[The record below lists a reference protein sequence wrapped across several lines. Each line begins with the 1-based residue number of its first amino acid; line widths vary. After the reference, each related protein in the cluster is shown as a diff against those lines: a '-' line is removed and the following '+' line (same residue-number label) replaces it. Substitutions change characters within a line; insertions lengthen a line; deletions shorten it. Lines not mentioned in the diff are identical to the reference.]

1 MNKIIIFFLCSLAL
15 SKEKQNIDGVAA
27 IVEDK
32 IVLKSDL
39 AQMVNMSL
47 IQNKIDPN
55 KNKEKFILLQESIL
69 QSMIDQKI
77 ILRRA
82 ELDSVVV
89 EENEVGVALEQQIQ
103 MLINQAGGEKQAESV
118 LGQGLKEFKREFWYD
133 MQDRLISE
141 RYQQNLINAIKVT
154 RSDVLSFFEVYKD
167 SLPVIPL
174 TTKIRHCLIKI
185 KPSEDSKQKSFLFL
199 NNLKEKIKKG
209 ADFSIVAKEHS
220 GDPGSKNNG
229 GSLGWVK
236 RGMLVKSF
244 EAAAFTADLNV
255 IVGPIETDF
264 GYHLI
269 ETLEKKGDKV
279 LVRHILDIPEI
290 SEMDNQKYFNFAT
303 SLSQDSIKTLKDFI
317 LYTKKYSNDET
328 TKNLGGDLGWI
339 DPNSF
344 SIPEIGQVL
353 KHIKINECSPP
364 VNSSMGFHLIW
375 IDKIKKGGKPTV
387 LNNWVEI
394 ESMAL
399 NKKKM
404 DWYENWI
411 KKSRKDIYI
420 KVLN

>member
-1 MNKIIIFFLCSLAL
+1 MNKVFIILLFSLVF
-15 SKEKQNIDGVAA
+15 SKGKQNIDGVAA
-27 IVEDK
+27 VIEDR

-55 KNKEKFILLQESIL
+55 KNEEKFVLLQESIL

-77 ILRRA
+77 ILKRA

-89 EENEVGVALEQQIQ
+89 DEDEVNTALEQQIQ
-103 MLINQAGGEKQAESV
+103 MLINQAGSKKQAEEV

-154 RSDVLSFFEVYKD
+154 RSDVLSFFQTYKD
-167 SLPVIPL
+167 SLPIIPL
-174 TTKIRHCLIKI
+174 TAKIRHCLIKV
-185 KPSEDSKQKSFLFL
+185 KASENSKKKSLLFL
-199 NNLKEKIKKG
+199 KELKEKIKNG
-209 ADFSIVAKEHS
+209 TDFSKVAEEYS
-220 GDPGSKNNG
+220 SDPGSKNNG

-244 EAAAFTADLNV
+244 ETVAFTAELNV
-255 IVGPIETDF
+255 VVGPIETDF
-264 GYHLI
+264 GFHLI
-269 ETLEKKGDKV
+269 ETLERKGDKV
-279 LVRHILDIPEI
+279 LVRHILNIPEI
-290 SEMDNQKYFNFAT
+290 LETDNQKYFNFAT

-317 LYTKKYSNDET
+317 FYTKKYSDDET

-339 DPNSF
+339 NPSSF

-353 KHIKINECSPP
+353 KHIKINESSPP

-375 IDKIKKGGKPTV
+375 IDKIKKGGKPNV
-387 LNNWVEI
+387 VDNWVEI

-411 KKSRKDIYI
+411 KESRKNIYI
-420 KVLN
+420 NILN

>member
-1 MNKIIIFFLCSLAL
+1 MNKFVVFLLFSLVF

-27 IVEDK
+27 VIEDR

-55 KNKEKFILLQESIL
+55 KNKEKVVLLQESIL

-77 ILRRA
+77 ILKRA

-89 EENEVGVALEQQIQ
+89 DEDEVNTALEQQIQ
-103 MLINQAGGEKQAESV
+103 MLINQAGSKKQAEEI

-154 RSDVLSFFEVYKD
+154 RSDVLSFFQVYKD
-167 SLPVIPL
+167 SLPIMPL
-174 TTKIRHCLIKI
+174 TAKVRHCLIKI
-185 KPSEDSKQKSFLFL
+185 KPSEEA
-199 NNLKEKIKKG
+199 KEKSIVFLKNLVEKIEAG
-209 ADFSIVAKEHS
+209 ADFSEIAKEHS
-220 GDPGSKNNG
+220 SDPGSKNNG

-255 IVGPIETDF
+255 VVGPIETDF

-279 LVRHILDIPEI
+279 LVRHILNIPEI
-290 SEMDNQKYFNFAT
+290 SEIDNQKYFNFAT

-317 LYTKKYSNDET
+317 FYTKKYSDDET

-339 DPNSF
+339 DPNNF

-353 KHIKINECSPP
+353 KHIKINESSPP

-375 IDKIKKGGKPTV
+375 IDKIKEGGKPNTV
-387 LNNWVEI
+387 DNWVEI

-411 KKSRKDIYI
+411 KESREKIYI
-420 KVLN
+420 NILN